1 MLAPYSTIWNRWK
14 WLKSFEINRQSCSF
28 IFGCRQHHRLRSF
41 PLEIE
46 VNAWFGFLPFDL
58 INFQPHKRL
67 QFNPP
72 RLAIFISQL
81 MRLPW
86 LCHFSAFPVA
96 FLFVHLTACWISYF
110 NFQRC
115 PPSLAA
121 ILVHRAQQQV
131 SQILIT
137 CWLLQISNPSFF
149 FLFYRYFTELIE
161 ILIYFFK
168 KFLFSIHVAAVSPS
182 FKWEK
187 CWCLKPQLDHICG
200 GRLGGVE
207 GGGRGGG
214 RGGGKLRLNWG

>member
-67 QFNPP
+67 QFHPP

-149 FLFYRYFTELIE
+149 FYFIDILQSSLRFWYIFFFNFFFLLMLLLFPPLSNER
-161 ILIYFFK
+161 
-168 KFLFSIHVAAVSPS
+168 SV
-182 FKWEK
+182 
-187 CWCLKPQLDHICG
+187 
-200 GRLGGVE
+200 GVWN
-207 GGGRGGG
+207 R
-214 RGGGKLRLNWG
+214 N